1 MMNDRDVRIEADKKL
16 YGKLTDSD
24 QIKVDEMVEQG
35 EAEMRKLAQ
44 ETATKLQR
52 IKEKYERDIRKI
64 THMSKSRVVK
74 FARSITGAGVHPD
87 IHVSAEQYAVGEYGG
102 DLEMP
107 KGYSFDGGLHSRE
120 YYGDSKAD
128 IWHQINKDLLGVEK
142 CECAECLSEESSD
155 GDDT

>member
-1 MMNDRDVRIEADKKL
+1 MNDRDVRIEADKKL

-35 EAEMRKLAQ
+35 ETEMRKLAQ

-74 FARSITGAGVHPD
+74 FAHSIHPD
-87 IHVSAEQYAVGEYGG
+87 IFVAAEQYAVGEYGG

-107 KGYSFDGGLHSRE
+107 KGVSFDGGLHSRE